1 MAKRPTLRKPK
12 PENKLVRKMTSGMSL
27 VSDADSD
34 YLAQME

>member
-12 PENKLVRKMTSGMSL
+12 PENKQVRKITSGLSFMSE
-27 VSDADSD
+27 DSD